1 MAVTRIKQTETIHP
15 SYIVAAKCYHQARG
29 ESRIRVPRMYT
40 AAASKDGSGM
50 KEYLLTRY
58 INKLGVD
65 MSSLLELQRTD
76 LSQAHANPGED
87 AYELVEVCREGRKQ
101 EEQMIIDWY
110 TSIGGTACESE
121 YSI

>member
-40 AAASKDGSGM
+40 AAETKDGSGM
-50 KEYLLTRY
+50 HQYLLTRY
-58 INKLGVD
+58 INNLGVA
-65 MSSLLELQRTD
+65 MSSILELQKTD
-76 LSQAHANPGED
+76 MAQAHANPGEE

-110 TSIGGTACESE
+110 TSIGGTSCECES
-121 YSI
+121 SI